1 MRTRFW
7 RVIIPLGVAV
17 AIAVFSLTALP
28 LAGQQA
34 RPARDASLPS
44 PHTKLRVWPTA
55 IPT

>member
-7 RVIIPLGVAV
+7 RVIIPLGVAM

-34 RPARDASLPS
+34 RPARDASVLPE
-44 PHTKLRVWPTA
+44 
-55 IPT
+55 